1 MTMVRWLAA
10 KVLCNPGPPLVV
22 VLAHALIKHSLQIAL
37 HAGGAGAAS
46 GDSDEEMQWATPFG
60 VGKFLGMAN
69 ADEHSTDPNA
79 AMRLQ
84 WYMPHA
90 RGRQSIDVNGTWNIM
105 CSHPACHATKYTH
118 AGIVYKSCSER
129 CTPWVDEVARGS
141 VVVAKAKINGKFGNG
156 KLSKPTRIEL
166 KNKGYLTVDAS

>member
-1 MTMVRWLAA
+1 MVRWLAA

-69 ADEHSTDPNA
+69 ADEHSTNPDA

-90 RGRQSIDVNGTWNIM
+90 RGRQSICQWMSMARGTS
-105 CSHPACHATKYTH
+105 CAATQHATPPSTRMQ
-118 AGIVYKSCSER
+118 ALFTR
-129 CTPWVDEVARGS
+129 VAVS
-141 VVVAKAKINGKFGNG
+141 
-156 KLSKPTRIEL
+156 
-166 KNKGYLTVDAS
+166 DAPLG